1 MFGKNKRQPYKAI
14 SKQILATFAVIEL
27 FYLSKG
33 VLILVFGA
41 LWFNTIEANLRS
53 LVVTKNLLIAAFCVG
68 GLMIISFL
76 IASVGFFSPLK
87 RKKFLYV
94 HAFLIIISTFGLL
107 ALGANVWFKTL
118 DERDQFN
125 NKWSYWSQNTRAFF
139 QDKLNCC
146 GYNNSTD
153 LVVPSK
159 VCPKD
164 TVLNDKVGCI
174 DNITQTA
181 DRSSRQLFTSLF
193 GFIIIDIFAFFS
205 TIVFIQARNVE
216 ERYIKIDEKYGN
228 SGDQAL
234 KRQYV

>member
-1 MFGKNKRQPYKAI
+1 MFGRNKRQPYKAI
-14 SKQILATFAVIEL
+14 SKQILASFAVIEL
-27 FYLSKG
+27 FYFSKG
-33 VLILVFGA
+33 VLILVFSA
-41 LWFNTIEANLRS
+41 LWFNTIEASLRS
-53 LVVTKNLLIAAFCVG
+53 LVVTKNLLI
-68 GLMIISFL
+68 GLIIISFL
-76 IASVGFFSPLK
+76 IASVGFFNPIK

-94 HAFLIIISTFGLL
+94 HTFLIVISTFALL

-125 NKWSYWSQNTRAFF
+125 NKWKGWSQNTRGFF
-139 QDKLNCC
+139 QVELNCC

-153 LVVPSK
+153 LPVLAK
-159 VCPKD
+159 CPKD
-164 TVLNDKVGCI
+164 TANPPGCI
-174 DNITQTA
+174 DAITQAA

-205 TIVFIQARNVE
+205 TIILIQSRNVE
-216 ERYIKIDEKYGN
+216 ERYMKIDEKYGN

>member
-1 MFGKNKRQPYKAI
+1 MFGRNKRQPYKAI
-14 SKQILATFAVIEL
+14 SKQILASFAVIEL
-27 FYLSKG
+27 FYLAQG

-53 LVVTKNLLIAAFCVG
+53 LVVTKNLLI
-68 GLMIISFL
+68 GLIIISFL
-76 IASVGFFSPLK
+76 IASIGFFNPIK

-94 HAFLIIISTFGLL
+94 HTFLIVISSFALL

-125 NKWSYWSQNTRAFF
+125 DKWKGWSQNTRAYF
-139 QDKLNCC
+139 QNELNCC

-153 LVVPSK
+153 LPVLDK
-159 VCPKD
+159 CP
-164 TVLNDKVGCI
+164 NDIVKPPGCI
-174 DNITQTA
+174 DAITQTA

-205 TIVFIQARNVE
+205 TVILIQSRNVE
-216 ERYIKIDEKYGN
+216 ERYMKIDEKYGN

-234 KRQYV
+234 NRQYV